1 MTDMYRH
8 LQGLVRQKEIKNYA
22 KFIKLIHLKWTF
34 TISLAAS
41 AEGYSDVEDVLGDGL
56 NNEPVAAVSTW
67 REL

>member
-22 KFIKLIHLKWTF
+22 KFIKLINLKWTF

-56 NNEPVAAVSTW
+56 NNEPVAAVSTR